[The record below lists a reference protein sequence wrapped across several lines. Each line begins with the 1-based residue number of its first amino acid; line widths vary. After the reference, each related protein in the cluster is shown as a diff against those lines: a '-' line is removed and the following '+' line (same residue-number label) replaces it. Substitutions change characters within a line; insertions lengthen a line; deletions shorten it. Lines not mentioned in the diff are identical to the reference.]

1 MKSFDPIEQE
11 RRENNRPRH
20 KAGKTSAKKHKHLRR
35 VRKARFVYRDR
46 PTKED
51 IYDIG
56 RI

>member
-35 VRKARFVYRDR
+35 VRKAGFVYRDR
-46 PTKED
+46 PTEEN